1 MRCMNLKLRSQT
13 GASIL
18 LALVFLLICCLVGAV
33 TLTAATVNA
42 GKLNHLRQDQQDYM
56 AVSSAICLVR
66 DELQTVS
73 FTVETTTVTGLGGSA
88 SSVSYASSGGGLKEL
103 VASEA
108 EKLQKGFAAAEH
120 PISVTTEFTQPVS
133 GNFTMA
139 PDYTI
144 IATAQIER
152 ANGASNPVT
161 LTLKAENNAARTV
174 SSREVEYDTG
184 LKNPDGSPIYDTY
197 VETTEIHTETYTWP
211 QSAITRGV
219 P

>member
-73 FTVETTTVTGLGGSA
+73 FTV
-88 SSVSYASSGGGLKEL
+88 
-103 VASEA
+103 
-108 EKLQKGFAAAEH
+108 
-120 PISVTTEFTQPVS
+120 
-133 GNFTMA
+133 
-139 PDYTI
+139 
-144 IATAQIER
+144 
-152 ANGASNPVT
+152 
-161 LTLKAENNAARTV
+161 
-174 SSREVEYDTG
+174 
-184 LKNPDGSPIYDTY
+184 
-197 VETTEIHTETYTWP
+197 
-211 QSAITRGV
+211 
-219 P
+219 